1 MNDKLDYRVLTG
13 LDEINAIPYRNKLIG
28 TSEFFSWV
36 QLNIEISEGFIE
48 EDDFMPQPQLK
59 GIQYLKDLH
68 EKNQM
73 VYDNELISEDE
84 YMGNILLIRNKLK
97 DKMVSF
103 LIAKKKKASK
113 LDLYSLRAGI
123 KNLDNE
129 N

>member
-1 MNDKLDYRVLTG
+1 MNDKLDYSVLTG

-28 TSEFFSWV
+28 TSEFFSWM
-36 QLNIEISEGFIE
+36 QLNIEISEGFME
-48 EDDFMPQPQLK
+48 EDDFMTQPQLK

-68 EKNQM
+68 GKNQT
-73 VYDNELISEDE
+73 VYENNLISEDE
-84 YMGNILLIRNKLK
+84 YIGNILLIRNKLK

-103 LIAKKKKASK
+103 LISKKKKASK